1 MGKKAV
7 DVVLLPCEAMT
18 NMAIAANAELAA
30 RFGKRIVLSTEDCLP
45 HISLAMGCIEDGD
58 VGQMG
63 KVLRQIADKY
73 APRHLKIIGVQRT
86 TNFSGEMVSV
96 FTVEKSERL
105 ERLHEKVMAELER
118 FFGYDVTVDMIA
130 GGRADNSTI
139 GWIKN
144 YPANSSYANFS
155 PHITI
160 GYGRFKGGSFP
171 IEFGVSQLALCHL
184 GNHCTCR
191 RILVAAE
198 LMD

>member
-30 RFGKRIVLSTEDCLP
+30 GFGRRIVLSTRDCLP
-45 HISLAMGCIEDGD
+45 HISLAMGCIEDVD
-58 VGQMG
+58 IAEIG
-63 KVLRQIADKY
+63 KVLALLGKEY
-73 APRHLKIIGVQRT
+73 APRHLKVAGVQSS
-86 TNFSGEMVSV
+86 TNFSGEPVSV
-96 FTVEKSERL
+96 FTVERSERL
-105 ERLHEKVMAELER
+105 QRLHEKVMAELER

-160 GYGRFKGGSFP
+160 GYGRFEGGSFP

-191 RILVAAE
+191 RILVAVE
-198 LMD
+198 LTD